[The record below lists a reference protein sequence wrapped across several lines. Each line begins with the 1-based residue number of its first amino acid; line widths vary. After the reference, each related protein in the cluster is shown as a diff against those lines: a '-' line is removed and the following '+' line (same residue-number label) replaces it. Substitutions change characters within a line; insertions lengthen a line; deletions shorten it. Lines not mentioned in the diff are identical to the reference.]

1 MIFSFW
7 KTVKCNHHV
16 IIECFPVYLASR
28 DLLRTQ
34 IFLSSILA
42 SKALFSQV
50 SRAGGGGGGGGGGFG
65 GAVFRAALFT
75 SGIVASILAADRKES
90 VNALPKGMLTGWVG
104 VAR

>member
-7 KTVKCNHHV
+7 KTVKCNHRM
-16 IIECFPVYLASR
+16 FPC
-28 DLLRTQ
+28 
-34 IFLSSILA
+34 LSSFKRFVA
-42 SKALFSQV
+42 DTNFPFFDSCKQSTVFS
-50 SRAGGGGGGGGGGFG
+50 SFKGGGGGGFG

-75 SGIVASILAADRKES
+75 SEIVASILAADRKAS

>member
-50 SRAGGGGGGGGGGFG
+50 SRAGGGG
-65 GAVFRAALFT
+65 A
-75 SGIVASILAADRKES
+75 LAAQSSEQRCSPLES
-90 VNALPKGMLTGWVG
+90 
-104 VAR
+104 

>member
-50 SRAGGGGGGGGGGFG
+50 SRAGGGGGRFG

>member
-50 SRAGGGGGGGGGGFG
+50 SRAGGGGFG